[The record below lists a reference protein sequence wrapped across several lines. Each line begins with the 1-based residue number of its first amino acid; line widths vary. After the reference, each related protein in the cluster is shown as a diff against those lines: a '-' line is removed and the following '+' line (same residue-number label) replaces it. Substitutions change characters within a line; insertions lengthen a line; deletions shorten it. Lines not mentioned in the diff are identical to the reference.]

1 MVLGGVSAGFA
12 LYVAT
17 KVAGDLGN
25 AGVIST
31 GFAAW
36 VAPSVA
42 SAFGVLTLLNKED
55 G

>member
-12 LYVAT
+12 LFVAT
-17 KVAGDLGN
+17 QVAEDLGN
-25 AGVIST
+25 AGAVSA

-36 VAPSVA
+36 VAPSLA
-42 SAFGVLTLLNKED
+42 SAYGVLTLLRKED

>member
-17 KVAGDLGN
+17 QVAEDLGN
-25 AGVIST
+25 AGVVSA

-36 VAPSVA
+36 VAPVAA